1 MSHLAL
7 ILIASFFSV
16 FLLALNSQFNR
27 DRLAIR
33 CALMSWLISV
43 MHFVTTRL
51 IAVTPDDAMLM
62 LFFASATGS
71 SLGMYLSVKFYCW
84 LNPKDKGK

>member
-1 MSHLAL
+1 MINLAL
-7 ILIASFFSV
+7 ILLASFGSV

-43 MHFVTTRL
+43 AQFVITRL
-51 IAVTPDDAMLM
+51 IATTPEGDMM
-62 LFFASATGS
+62 YLFLASGTGS
-71 SLGMYLSVKFYCW
+71 SAGMYFSIKFYVW
-84 LNPKDKGK
+84 LHRKDK